1 MADNFSMRECKFTGV
16 KLDRVTEDG
25 TFTGYASLFG
35 VTDLAKDQVAKGAFT
50 KSLMTRGVGGIRML
64 FQHDPNEP
72 IGQWLDI
79 SEDARGLKVTGKL
92 SPDVARAREVLAL
105 MRDRAL
111 DGLSIGFKTVKSRKD
126 AGSGVRHIL
135 EADLWEISVV
145 TFPMLPAARVSEV
158 KASTPFPTTREFEIW
173 LRRDAGLS
181 RGEARGVISRGFA
194 KVKREREAAGD
205 ETARLTGRIRAAAST
220 LAAKGPS
227 HAGN

>member
-1 MADNFSMRECKFTGV
+1 MADTFSMRECKFTGV
-16 KLDRVTEDG
+16 KLDKVTEDG
-25 TFTGYASLFG
+25 TFSGYASLFG
-35 VTDLAKDQVAKGAFT
+35 ITDLAKDQVAKGAFA
-50 KSLMTRGVGGIRML
+50 KSLASRGVGGIRML

-72 IGQWLDI
+72 IGQWLDVR
-79 SEDARGLKVTGKL
+79 EDARGLKVTGKL
-92 SPDVARAREVLAL
+92 SQDVARAREVLAL
-105 MRDRAL
+105 MRDKAL

-126 AGSGVRHIL
+126 AGTGIRHIL

-158 KASTPFPTTREFEIW
+158 KAGAPFPTTREFETW

-181 RGEARGVISRGFA
+181 RGEARGVIARGFA
-194 KVKREREAAGD
+194 KVKREREAA
-205 ETARLTGRIRAAAST
+205 EQPTARLAGRILSAARQ

>member
-1 MADNFSMRECKFTGV
+1 MADILSMRECKFTGV
-16 KLDRVTEDG
+16 KLDKVGEDG
-25 TFTGYASLFG
+25 TFAGYASLFG
-35 VTDLAKDQVAKGAFT
+35 VTDLAKDQVAKGAFA
-50 KSLMTRGVGGIRML
+50 KSLATRGIGGIRML

-79 SEDARGLKVTGKL
+79 REDARGLFVMGRL

-111 DGLSIGFKTVKSRKD
+111 DGLSIGFKTVKSRKE
-126 AGSGVRHIL
+126 AGTGVRHIL

-158 KASTPFPTTREFEIW
+158 KARMPFPTTREFEIW

-181 RGEARGVISRGFA
+181 RGEARGVIARGFA

-205 ETARLTGRIRAAAST
+205 QTARLAMRIRSAASS
-220 LAAKGPS
+220 LATKGPS